1 VTRLSDLIRGQSS
14 QEAVIPDVKSS
25 TRPKEPTGLAVPPSR
40 LSPVVVEIDW
50 YQRAC
55 HEIKGIKRA
64 VQTREPWRLD
74 ELVRVASGVVAS
86 LGATDKLVQAVLQ
99 RDTGDYL
106 VSNAVNVA
114 IVSVKIAGALGY
126 EPAKLEQVALAGLLH
141 DLGMFALPDS
151 LVYKT
156 GALTEA
162 EVQEMREHPQH
173 GARLFQEF
181 GEAYPSVGRVILQ
194 EHERQDGNGYP
205 NRLTGDRID
214 EMAFIIGLADV
225 FDALM
230 SPRPYRRGMSPHQ
243 AIRAMLVNGKRVFPP
258 HLLKSLI
265 EQLSIYP
272 LGTTVRLNTGDIGVV
287 FQLNRQYPLRPILHV
302 SQQPVS
308 GHVSV
313 AKTVDMRAETSL
325 HIVEVVPIG

>member
-1 VTRLSDLIRGQSS
+1 MTRLSDLIRGQSS
-14 QEAVIPDVKSS
+14 QEAVSPDVKSS
-25 TRPKEPTGLAVPPSR
+25 TRPKEPTGLAVPSSM

-55 HEIKGIKRA
+55 HEIQGVKRA

-86 LGATDKLVQAVLQ
+86 LGTNDKLVQAVLQ
-99 RDTGDYL
+99 RDAGDYL
-106 VSNAVNVA
+106 ISNAVNVA
-114 IVSVKIAGALGY
+114 ILSVKIAGALGY
-126 EPAKLEQVALAGLLH
+126 EPTKLQEIALAGLLH

-156 GALTEA
+156 GVLTEA
-162 EVQEMREHPQH
+162 ELQDMREHPEH
-173 GARLFQEF
+173 GARLFQEV
-181 GEAYPSVGRVILQ
+181 GAAYPRVGRVILQ
-194 EHERQDGNGYP
+194 EHERQDGSGYP

-214 EMAFIIGLADV
+214 EMAFVIGLADV

-243 AIRAMLVNGKRVFPP
+243 AIRALLVNGKPIFPH

-265 EQLSIYP
+265 DQLSIYP
-272 LGTTVRLNTGDIGVV
+272 LGTTVRLNTGEIGVV
-287 FQLNRQYPLRPILHV
+287 FQLNRQYPLRPILQV
-302 SQQPVS
+302 SQEAVS
-308 GHVSV
+308 GHLPI
-313 AKTVDMRAETSL
+313 AKTVDMRSETSI